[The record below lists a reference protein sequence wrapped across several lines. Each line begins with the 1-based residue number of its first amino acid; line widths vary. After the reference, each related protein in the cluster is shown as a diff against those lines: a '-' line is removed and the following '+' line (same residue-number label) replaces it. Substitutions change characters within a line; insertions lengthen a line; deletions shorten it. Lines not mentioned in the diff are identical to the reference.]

1 MAIRRL
7 GLIGYG
13 AIGKAVC
20 TAFAGDDLVKIPAV
34 LARRVRDLGPDG
46 PIILTEPEQFFQQ
59 QFDAVLE
66 VAGHQALRDYG
77 ERVLL
82 SGADLVVTS
91 IGAFA
96 TDPELLERLTD
107 AAARFG
113 RRLIIASAG
122 IGALDILSAAAV
134 GGLDSVRMVVRKDPT
149 AWVGTIAEEKFDLDA
164 MTEPTVLFEGSAREG
179 ARLFPQNVNIS
190 AAVALAGLG
199 LDKTHL
205 TIIADTTITTHIIE
219 VEAHG
224 VFGSFRFVEDV
235 VPTEDNPKT
244 GKIVAMAVVK
254 TVRQLASPLVIGL

>member
-1 MAIRRL
+1 MGIRRL

-20 TAFAGDDLVKIPAV
+20 TAFAEDDLVKIPAV
-34 LARRVRDLGPDG
+34 LVRRARDLGPDG
-46 PIILTEPEQFFQQ
+46 PLVLTEPEKFFQQ

-82 SGADLVVTS
+82 SGSDLVVTS

-96 TDPELLERLTD
+96 ADPELLERLTS
-107 AAARFG
+107 AAERFG
-113 RRLIIASAG
+113 CRLIIASAG
-122 IGALDILSAAAV
+122 IGALDMLSAAAV
-134 GGLDSVRMVVRKDPT
+134 GGLDSVRMVVRKDPS
-149 AWVGTIAEEKFDLDA
+149 AWTGTIAEEAFDLDDMA
-164 MTEPTVLFEGSAREG
+164 EPTVLFQGSAREG
-179 ARLFPQNVNIS
+179 ARLYPQNVNIS

-205 TIIADTTITTHIIE
+205 TIIADTTIDTHIIE
-219 VEAHG
+219 VEARG
-224 VFGSFRFVEDV
+224 AFGSFRFVEDV

-254 TVRQLASPLVIGL
+254 TVRQLASPVVIGL